1 MSMKNDAPWAFFW
14 GYVVGVATVLLM
26 NLGTACAPATKIG
39 TGLDCWPESCA
50 EKERREREAADGD

>member
-1 MSMKNDAPWAFFW
+1 MDRFGRVEVFFL
-14 GYVVGVATVLLM
+14 GYVVGAVTALLV
-26 NLGTACAPATKIG
+26 ACAPAAKIG